1 MTITVQASEVAECFR
16 CGERKPTSSF
26 YADGSKA
33 SGRKSICK
41 ACDRA
46 KAAAYYAENSER
58 VISRTI
64 ARYREVHDSPDV
76 RLCARCGEPA
86 TSQRHKYCDGC
97 REEAGEERFSRG
109 RS

>member
-1 MTITVQASEVAECFR
+1 MTITVQASEVAECYR

-26 YADGSKA
+26 YADKSKA

-46 KAAAYYAENSER
+46 KARSYYAENAPR
-58 VISRTI
+58 VIARVIASR
-64 ARYREVHDSPDV
+64 P
-76 RLCARCGEPA
+76 P
-86 TSQRHKYCDGC
+86 
-97 REEAGEERFSRG
+97 